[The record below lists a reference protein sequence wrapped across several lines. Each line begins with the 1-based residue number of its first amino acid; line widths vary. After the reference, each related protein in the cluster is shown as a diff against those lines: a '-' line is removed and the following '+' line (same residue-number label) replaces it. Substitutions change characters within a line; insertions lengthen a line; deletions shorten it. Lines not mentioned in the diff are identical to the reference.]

1 MFRLIAS
8 GALIFAFL
16 LGVACSADADPG
28 SRHRRRVVLAPAPV
42 PIIVPNGPIDWGLGP
57 SGGDVFTRD
66 NGHFNSIG
74 NDFGTSGVL
83 GHTNGLPAGGST
95 FIYH

>member
-1 MFRLIAS
+1 VSRLIVS
-8 GALIFAFL
+8 SALIVALLLDAAFP
-16 LGVACSADADPG
+16 ADADG
-28 SRHRRRVVLAPAPV
+28 ARRRHRAVLAPVPAP
-42 PIIVPNGPIDWGLGP
+42 IVAPNWPPDLELGP
-57 SGGDVFTRD
+57 SGGNFFTRD
-66 NGHFNSIG
+66 NGHFNSMS